1 GEGGGSSGARSSQA
15 PLVCASLPPRVP
27 AAALLQGGRSP
38 QARLA
43 ARDPWS
49 RRGPA
54 SPGAWEEPDI
64 GGRDSCICTRGE
76 CAGRVTLTS
85 GRTGIPGVGNLH
97 RHPRVV
103 KGRTTGR
110 GHAIE
115 QSVVPARRPRR
126 RAQS

>member
-54 SPGAWEEPDI
+54 SPGAWEEPDM
-64 GGRDSCICTRGE
+64 RAEDTPSNNQWSLPDAPAAERRAE
-76 CAGRVTLTS
+76 
-85 GRTGIPGVGNLH
+85 
-97 RHPRVV
+97 
-103 KGRTTGR
+103 
-110 GHAIE
+110 
-115 QSVVPARRPRR
+115 SVELPFGFVEPARLRG
-126 RAQS
+126 SGSG

>member
-38 QARLA
+38 QRWARLVHLH
-43 ARDPWS
+43 P
-49 RRGPA
+49 RRVR
-54 SPGAWEEPDI
+54 W
-64 GGRDSCICTRGE
+64 TV
-76 CAGRVTLTS
+76 RVTLTS